1 MISLAF
7 GIDES
12 EFGAE
17 ALLLARAVI
26 TDWRIAKVSGC
37 PSRRGESCFLL
48 TSRGNVGHRASTNVD
63 YGSRADSTWS
73 CD

>member
-26 TDWRIAKVSGC
+26 TDWRIAKVIRLSQ
-37 PSRRGESCFLL
+37 PPRGVS
-48 TSRGNVGHRASTNVD
+48 
-63 YGSRADSTWS
+63 Y
-73 CD
+73 

>member
-26 TDWRIAKVSGC
+26 TDWRIAKVIRLVPAAEGRAV
-37 PSRRGESCFLL
+37 PS
-48 TSRGNVGHRASTNVD
+48 
-63 YGSRADSTWS
+63 Y
-73 CD
+73 